1 MKTPVIETDD
11 FIAYYD
17 QYEEHTFLHCDVYR
31 YNKAVKRDLNQG
43 LKLLLLIRATPLFAI
58 HDQEDIK
65 HLKFLT
71 MLDFEYLTT
80 IKCKDEKNRDVYIIE
95 QLT

>member
-11 FIAYYD
+11 FIAYYE

-31 YNKAVKRDLNQG
+31 YNRTVKRDLNQG

-71 MLDFEYLTT
+71 MLGFDYLTT
-80 IKCKDEKNRDVYIIE
+80 VSCQDKKLRDIYI
-95 QLT
+95 TD

>member
-11 FIAYYD
+11 FIAYYE

-31 YNKAVKRDLNQG
+31 YNRTVKRDLNQG
-43 LKLLLLIRATPLFAI
+43 LKLLLLIRVTPLFAI

-71 MLDFEYLTT
+71 MLGFDYLTT
-80 IKCKDEKNRDVYIIE
+80 VSCQDKKLRDIYI
-95 QLT
+95 TD